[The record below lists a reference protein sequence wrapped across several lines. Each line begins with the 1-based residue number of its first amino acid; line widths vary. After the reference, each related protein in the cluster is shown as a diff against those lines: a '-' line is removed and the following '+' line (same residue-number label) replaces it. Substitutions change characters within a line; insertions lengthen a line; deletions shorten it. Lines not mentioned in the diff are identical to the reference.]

1 VVTGFVAVPLTVLIT
16 GFGPFPGA
24 PFNPTEALVRRLAAR
39 RRAAFDDVQRIA
51 HVFRVSYAA
60 VDTELPELLARH
72 KPDVLLMF
80 GLAAGTPHVRIETR
94 ARNAVS
100 MLTPDAGG
108 RCRARSIR
116 AGVAPLRGRAPFRRL
131 LHAVKATRVPVG
143 ISRNAGTYLC
153 NYLYW
158 RGCEGRAPLAVFIHV
173 PLVARP
179 GHKRRPLTSD
189 DLLRAGEAILIALL
203 PEARMQKAVDTRRP
217 LPNLASPRP
226 H

>member
-1 VVTGFVAVPLTVLIT
+1 MPLTVLIT

-24 PFNPTEALVRRLAAR
+24 PFNPTDALVRRLATR
-39 RRAAFDDVQRIA
+39 RRSPFAGVRRIA

-60 VDTELPELLARH
+60 VDAELPALLARH

-100 MLTPDAGG
+100 LLTPDAGG
-108 RCRARSIR
+108 RRRARSIR
-116 AGVAPLRGRAPFRRL
+116 TGAQPLRGRAPFRRL

-143 ISRNAGTYLC
+143 VSRNAGTYLC

-158 RGCEGRAPLAVFIHV
+158 RGCEGKAPLTVFIHV

-179 GHKRRPLTSD
+179 GHKRRRLTSH
-189 DLLRAGEAILIALL
+189 DLLRAGEAILIALVS
-203 PEARMQKAVDTRRP
+203 EARNHRI
-217 LPNLASPRP
+217 LSPSP
-226 H
+226 